1 MPVLECRELEKRY
14 GAAEALAGVSLRAE
28 AGRVLGLLGPNGA
41 GKTTLIKLACGLLQP
56 TGGEIRI
63 CGLAPGAETKKLVSF
78 LPDRMCLPAHMS
90 AEELLGLYGDFF
102 EDFERERAEGLL
114 AGLGIDKKQRVR
126 RMSRGAKEKLQLVLA
141 MSRRAKLYLLDE
153 PIGGVDPASREFI
166 ISAIMSN
173 RAPDAA
179 VIIATQLISEVEL
192 ILDDAV
198 FLDAGR
204 VVLSGEADALRGSSG
219 KSLDKL
225 FREVFKCSASS

>member
-1 MPVLECRELEKRY
+1 MFECRALEKRY

-114 AGLGIDKKQRVR
+114 ASLGIDKKQRVR

>member
-1 MPVLECRELEKRY
+1 MPVFECRALEKRY
-14 GAAEALAGVSLRAE
+14 GASEALAGVSLRAE

-102 EDFERERAEGLL
+102 EDFERERAERLL
-114 AGLGIDKKQRVR
+114 ASLGIDKKQRVR

-166 ISAIMSN
+166 SSAIMSN

>member
-1 MPVLECRELEKRY
+1 MPGFECRELEKRY

-90 AEELLGLYGDFF
+90 AEELLGFYGDFF
-102 EDFERERAEGLL
+102 EDFERKRAEGLL
-114 AGLGIDKKQRVR
+114 ASLGIDKKQRVR

>member
-1 MPVLECRELEKRY
+1 MPVFECRALEKRY
-14 GAAEALAGVSLRAE
+14 GAAKALAGVSLRAE

-90 AEELLGLYGDFF
+90 AEGLLDLYGDFF

-204 VVLSGEADALRGSSG
+204 IVLSGEADALRGSSG
-219 KSLDKL
+219 KSVDKL

>member
-1 MPVLECRELEKRY
+1 
-14 GAAEALAGVSLRAE
+14 
-28 AGRVLGLLGPNGA
+28 
-41 GKTTLIKLACGLLQP
+41 
-56 TGGEIRI
+56 
-63 CGLAPGAETKKLVSF
+63 
-78 LPDRMCLPAHMS
+78 MCLPAHMS

>member
-1 MPVLECRELEKRY
+1 MFECRALEKRY

-90 AEELLGLYGDFF
+90 AEGLLDLYGDFF

-114 AGLGIDKKQRVR
+114 ASLGIDKKQRVR

>member
-1 MPVLECRELEKRY
+1 MPVCACRALEKRY
-14 GAAEALAGVSLRAE
+14 GAAEAFAGVSLRAE

-114 AGLGIDKKQRVR
+114 ASLGIDKKQRVR

-219 KSLDKL
+219 KSVDKL

>member
-1 MPVLECRELEKRY
+1 MPVFECRELEKRY
-14 GAAEALAGVSLRAE
+14 GALEALAGVSLRAE

-114 AGLGIDKKQRVR
+114 ASLGIDKKQRVR

-219 KSLDKL
+219 KSVDKL